1 MLPCCTSDLKHTIQ
15 LVVPGIDLRRWGVY
29 RVVVALLSTA
39 VALAVLYVLF
49 RVVDPLPPSRLV
61 IAAGMA
67 GSGYENFAKHYA
79 RIFAR
84 QGVELEIR
92 NSAGAVENLELLRDP
107 ASGVQA
113 ALTTFGFTQP
123 ADVDTLYSLGGVLD
137 AAIFVFYGNAEPISL
152 FAQFRGKR
160 LSIGVPGSALRALTL
175 EVLKAPDAL
184 DASTRLVDDLD
195 YKQALDALIAGEI
208 DVAIVPQ
215 LDGSPLRVL
224 SVPGIR
230 LMNVVQAEAIA
241 KTVPGLKHVV
251 LWRGLIDLGRDIPD
265 SNIDLLASRNRLLVR
280 KDLHPALQFLLLEA
294 MREAHSAPGPFNDL
308 GEFPAEQPHD
318 LPLSPTAAAFYRSGP
333 TFWQRYTAFW
343 LNSLLA
349 RVFFFVIPIAV
360 SLLPVIG
367 FAPRIYRWLY
377 VRPINRLHHVLAS
390 LEHQLAYETEKP
402 RIDEYQA
409 RLAEIE
415 SAMRSLK
422 VARPFE
428 VDLQQLRIHL
438 RMVQEEVDRMATAT

>member
-1 MLPCCTSDLKHTIQ
+1 MFPAGRYHLISYEDNTIQ

-79 RIFAR
+79 RIFAQ

-137 AAIFVFYGNAEPISL
+137 AAIFVFTGTRSL
-152 FAQFRGKR
+152 FRFLLSFGGKR

-175 EVLKAPDAL
+175 EVLKATDAL

-195 YKQALDALIAGEI
+195 YKHGT
-208 DVAIVPQ
+208 
-215 LDGSPLRVL
+215 RC
-224 SVPGIR
+224 
-230 LMNVVQAEAIA
+230 
-241 KTVPGLKHVV
+241 
-251 LWRGLIDLGRDIPD
+251 
-265 SNIDLLASRNRLLVR
+265 
-280 KDLHPALQFLLLEA
+280 
-294 MREAHSAPGPFNDL
+294 
-308 GEFPAEQPHD
+308 
-318 LPLSPTAAAFYRSGP
+318 
-333 TFWQRYTAFW
+333 
-343 LNSLLA
+343 
-349 RVFFFVIPIAV
+349 
-360 SLLPVIG
+360 
-367 FAPRIYRWLY
+367 
-377 VRPINRLHHVLAS
+377 INCR
-390 LEHQLAYETEKP
+390 
-402 RIDEYQA
+402 
-409 RLAEIE
+409 
-415 SAMRSLK
+415 
-422 VARPFE
+422 
-428 VDLQQLRIHL
+428 
-438 RMVQEEVDRMATAT
+438 